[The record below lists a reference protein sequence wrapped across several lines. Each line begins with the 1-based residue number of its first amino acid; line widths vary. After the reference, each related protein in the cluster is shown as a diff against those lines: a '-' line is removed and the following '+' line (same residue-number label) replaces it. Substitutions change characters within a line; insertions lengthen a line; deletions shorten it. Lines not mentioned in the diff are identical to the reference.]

1 MIGILK
7 KINDLIWFEVLK
19 KYRTRAGWHVG
30 RKFNKYHI
38 DAQNSVCHKTG
49 DAGNISRAAMD
60 YKKNGWASFTNAA
73 LKEKA
78 SIIFQRLKAEKTKI
92 WDANGSYIYGDIWQE
107 YPEIESAFKS
117 GIKQFVEQSFNS
129 QFKIFYG
136 KMFRSSAQ
144 AKKPEGS
151 QLWHADGGPGTC
163 MNLMFCISDV
173 DEGNG
178 AMELLDWTDSL
189 TIMKN
194 ERSWVRET
202 HRKKSE
208 SSSGDQYD
216 REQFRADRASWY
228 QRMMTE
234 KKIRVHQPV
243 GEKGMV
249 LAFNNNLLHKGGF
262 SFTKKER
269 VVCIFHIYPSKSV
282 VEFDY
287 YRQNGI
293 AKVGS
298 CPESPDF

>member
-19 KYRTRAGWHVG
+19 KYRTRAGWRVG

-38 DAQNSVCHKTG
+38 DAQNSVYHKTG

-73 LKEKA
+73 LNEKA

-202 HRKKSE
+202 LEKSE

-216 REQFRADRASWY
+216 REQFRADRANWY

-234 KKIRVHQPV
+234 RKFVFPTRR
-243 GEKGMV
+243 GERNGS
-249 LAFNNNLLHKGGF
+249 GF
-262 SFTKKER
+262 
-269 VVCIFHIYPSKSV
+269 
-282 VEFDY
+282 
-287 YRQNGI
+287 
-293 AKVGS
+293 
-298 CPESPDF
+298 